1 MTDDTP
7 LWCAGLALLAA
18 KDQTGLLLGILAGL
32 LTLVCGLVLQAL
44 LFGVAARSLQ
54 RPQAWRALLASI
66 VALALATTAWF
77 FALSLT
83 YEARLEQKYF
93 DRAGSENFV
102 YEGTYALFGNWG
114 DALILAFVPAIV
126 LAVIAGSAGRIGNRG
141 GMSWSVALGYKLAL
155 VLTPWAG
162 PRGNGRGAEDNQD
175 FEITLASGEEVNAE
189 ERELIE
195 NVLEL
200 GETTVREV
208 MKPRPDV
215 VALDVAWP
223 AERILTE
230 VAAARYSRFPVYEN
244 TVDNVIGVLHLRDLF
259 EFLARGDGTDN
270 FALRELLMAPLFL
283 PASKKV
289 DDALRELQKHQGHMA
304 VVLDEYGGTA
314 GIVTI
319 EDLLEE
325 IVGEIQDEY
334 DEESKLVHQR
344 EDGSYVV
351 TAQLPLDDLAE
362 LLDAP
367 LEAEDV
373 DTVGGYI
380 VNALGRIPAAQ
391 DILDSNG
398 LRFTILSVE
407 KNRIGRVKVERSAS

>member
-1 MTDDTP
+1 MSDDIP
-7 LWCAGLALLAA
+7 LSAAALLLAGDGRTA
-18 KDQTGLLLGILAGL
+18 LLIAILAGL
-32 LTLVCGLVLQAL
+32 LTLSCGLILGAL

-54 RPQAWRALLASI
+54 RPQAWRTLVASVIALG
-66 VALALATTAWF
+66 LATLAWH
-77 FALSLT
+77 FALSLDLNPVQ
-83 YEARLEQKYF
+83 EGW
-93 DRAGSENFV
+93 RAGSEYV
-102 YEGTYALFGNWG
+102 TYEINDALFGNWG
-114 DALILAFVPAIV
+114 DALILALVPAIL
-126 LAVIAGSAGRIGNRG
+126 LAVLAGSAGKLGSRG
-141 GMSWSVALGYKLAL
+141 TTMSWSVALGYKLAQL
-155 VLTPWAG
+155 LTPWAG
-162 PRGNGRGAEDNQD
+162 ARGNGRNGDEGSD
-175 FEITLASGEEVNAE
+175 FEITLASGEEVDAD

-223 AERILTE
+223 ADRIMAE
-230 VAAARYSRFPVYEN
+230 VAGARYSRFPVYEN

-259 EFLARGDGTDN
+259 EFLARGDGTEN
-270 FALRELLMAPLFL
+270 FALRELLMEPLFI
-283 PASKKV
+283 PESKKV
-289 DDALRELQKHQGHMA
+289 DDALRELQKHKGHMA
-304 VVLDEYGGTA
+304 IVLDEYGGTA

-334 DEESKLVHQR
+334 DDESKLVHQR

-362 LLDAP
+362 LLNRD
-367 LEAEDV
+367 LDAEDV

-380 VNALGRIPAAQ
+380 VHALGRIPAAQ
-391 DILDSNG
+391 DTLDSAG
-398 LRFTILSVE
+398 LRFTVLSVE
-407 KNRIGRVKVERSAS
+407 KNRIGRVRIEPIGS